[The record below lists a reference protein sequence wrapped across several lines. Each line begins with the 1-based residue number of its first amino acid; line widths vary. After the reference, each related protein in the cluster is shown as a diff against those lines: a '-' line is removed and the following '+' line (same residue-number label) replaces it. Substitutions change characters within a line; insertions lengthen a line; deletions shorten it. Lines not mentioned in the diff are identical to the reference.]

1 MSKLDKSKAY
11 GEIFGDLRGRRY
23 EQDGRYFDAV
33 GNEVADKAK
42 GGVVKTQ
49 PARFEAPADAE
60 VVDQV
65 KAQLGG

>member
-1 MSKLDKSKAY
+1 MKLDKGKPY

-33 GNEVADKAK
+33 GNEVVDKSVAKAK
-42 GGVVKTQ
+42 TFRAD
-49 PARFEAPADAE
+49 PAPVPDEPEA
-60 VVDQV
+60 VDQV